1 MWSAESG
8 SATMIPAMSRPSLAA
23 LTATR
28 ASCSAV
34 ATPAE
39 TPSTVAVVRITWAT
53 CDAWSSTTA
62 TTMVSAAARGESAS
76 SSFPTV
82 ICS

>member
-1 MWSAESG
+1 
-8 SATMIPAMSRPSLAA
+8 MIPAMSRPSLAA

-39 TPSTVAVVRITWAT
+39 TPSTVAGRPHHLGYLRCLVVDDGDDDGERR
-53 CDAWSSTTA
+53 
-62 TTMVSAAARGESAS
+62 AAR
-76 SSFPTV
+76 
-82 ICS
+82 